1 MIWKSI
7 KIFWQPW
14 GCRGCPHQKN
24 CVCLLLFDQKRPK
37 AVVRPW
43 LMLQKIYFM
52 VFERYIPELKKYDS
66 ISFLHQPMTS
76 GQPLKIVQRHM
87 AHPVYFK
94 ILGLWSWP
102 GSNNLLCG
110 CQYWQFVSF
119 FWIFASICT
128 IFSEFLYQ
136 FVQIFQN
143 SRFVVKV
150 KPLPFAVWLR
160 ILIMMM
166 TILKKEQLI
175 FLLETI

>member
-66 ISFLHQPMTS
+66 ISFLHQPMAS

-87 AHPVYFK
+87 AHPVLTK
-94 ILGLWSWP
+94 I
-102 GSNNLLCG
+102 
-110 CQYWQFVSF
+110 SF
-119 FWIFASICT
+119 FVNPIQSKLRPDFGESFPHPLSGFKRCLFYLFNYLVT
-128 IFSEFLYQ
+128 FLIK
-136 FVQIFQN
+136 FTNLARGNF
-143 SRFVVKV
+143 
-150 KPLPFAVWLR
+150 WWW
-160 ILIMMM
+160 
-166 TILKKEQLI
+166 
-175 FLLETI
+175 

>member
-7 KIFWQPW
+7 KFFWQPW

-66 ISFLHQPMTS
+66 ISFLHQPMAS

-87 AHPVYFK
+87 AHPVDGATFK
-94 ILGLWSWP
+94 IFKPHISCCVLWS
-102 GSNNLLCG
+102 L
-110 CQYWQFVSF
+110 FSF
-119 FWIFASICT
+119 LFNEKGT
-128 IFSEFLYQ
+128 IYPFSTLILFTG
-136 FVQIFQN
+136 N
-143 SRFVVKV
+143 KSR
-150 KPLPFAVWLR
+150 R
-160 ILIMMM
+160 
-166 TILKKEQLI
+166 
-175 FLLETI
+175 